1 MPDGNRAELSE
12 NCIKF
17 VQNYGWVIK
26 LTGIMDIDLLSRMVK
41 EVILDRD
48 RVVLPGLGTFV
59 AEMVPAS
66 FSDKGYTI
74 NPPYRRLYF
83 RHRMEEDSSLVE
95 IYSSSNN
102 ISPELARNILT
113 DFLKELRQV
122 LMEKKTVV
130 LPGLGRLRA
139 TKENNFFFV
148 PDEDLDIYPEG
159 FGLEPISLKTHS
171 ETKEELSAAMDNLK
185 SIIEPL
191 PAPEQD
197 DVEPE
202 QGAAEP
208 AIDDAAGLVPDGQT
222 AATLDSAAQPE
233 EEAPEHVEADMPE
246 LHDSAEPEMPESP
259 ASAEEDVPE
268 TVVPVMEESAPI
280 SEQERK
286 KKRLR
291 RSVMVA
297 VIIVMVLVSLVL
309 IYMILSLLFPGIF
322 DRLLYNDDQLQV
334 LEFFSAY

>member
-159 FGLEPISLKTHS
+159 FGLEPISLKTHN

-185 SIIEPL
+185 SMIEPL

-197 DVEPE
+197 DV
-202 QGAAEP
+202 
-208 AIDDAAGLVPDGQT
+208 
-222 AATLDSAAQPE
+222 
-233 EEAPEHVEADMPE
+233 
-246 LHDSAEPEMPESP
+246 EPEMPESP

-280 SEQERK
+280 SAQERK

>member
-159 FGLEPISLKTHS
+159 FGLEPISLKTHN

-185 SIIEPL
+185 SMIEPL

-208 AIDDAAGLVPDGQT
+208 EQGVAEPAIDDAAGLVPDGQT
-222 AATLDSAAQPE
+222 AVTPDSATQPE
-233 EEAPEHVEADMPE
+233 EEASEHVEADMP
-246 LHDSAEPEMPESP
+246 AP
-259 ASAEEDVPE
+259 AEEDVPE

-280 SEQERK
+280 SAQERK

>member
-159 FGLEPISLKTHS
+159 FGLEPISLKTHN

-185 SIIEPL
+185 SMIEPL

-197 DVEPE
+197 DVE
-202 QGAAEP
+202 
-208 AIDDAAGLVPDGQT
+208 
-222 AATLDSAAQPE
+222 PE

-280 SEQERK
+280 SAQERK

-297 VIIVMVLVSLVL
+297 VIIAMVLVSLVL

>member
-1 MPDGNRAELSE
+1 
-12 NCIKF
+12 
-17 VQNYGWVIK
+17 
-26 LTGIMDIDLLSRMVK
+26 MDIDLLSRMVK

-159 FGLEPISLKTHS
+159 FGLEPISLKTHN

-185 SIIEPL
+185 SMIEPL

-197 DVEPE
+197 DVE
-202 QGAAEP
+202 QGHGAAEP
-208 AIDDAAGLVPDGQT
+208 AIDDAAGLVSDGQA
-222 AATLDSAAQPE
+222 AATPDSAAEPE
-233 EEAPEHVEADMPE
+233 EEAPEHVEADMP
-246 LHDSAEPEMPESP
+246 AP
-259 ASAEEDVPE
+259 AEEDVPE

-280 SEQERK
+280 SAQEQK

-309 IYMILSLLFPGIF
+309 TYMILSLLFPGIF

>member
-159 FGLEPISLKTHS
+159 FGLEPISLKTHN

-185 SIIEPL
+185 SMIEPL

-202 QGAAEP
+202 Q
-208 AIDDAAGLVPDGQT
+208 
-222 AATLDSAAQPE
+222 
-233 EEAPEHVEADMPE
+233 EAPEHVEADMPE

-259 ASAEEDVPE
+259 APAEEDVPE

-280 SEQERK
+280 SAQERK

>member
-1 MPDGNRAELSE
+1 
-12 NCIKF
+12 
-17 VQNYGWVIK
+17 
-26 LTGIMDIDLLSRMVK
+26 MDIDLLSRMVK

-159 FGLEPISLKTHS
+159 FGLEPISLKTHN

-185 SIIEPL
+185 SMIEPL

-197 DVEPE
+197 DVE
-202 QGAAEP
+202 QGYDAAEP
-208 AIDDAAGLVPDGQT
+208 AIDDAAGLVSDGQA
-222 AATLDSAAQPE
+222 AATPDSAAEPE
-233 EEAPEHVEADMPE
+233 EEAPEHAEADMP
-246 LHDSAEPEMPESP
+246 AP
-259 ASAEEDVPE
+259 AEEDVPE

-280 SEQERK
+280 SAQEQK

>member
-159 FGLEPISLKTHS
+159 FGLEPISLKTHN

-185 SIIEPL
+185 SMIEPL

-222 AATLDSAAQPE
+222 AATPDSA
-233 EEAPEHVEADMPE
+233 
-246 LHDSAEPEMPESP
+246 AEPEMPESP

-280 SEQERK
+280 SAQERK

>member
-159 FGLEPISLKTHS
+159 FGLEPISLKTHN

-185 SIIEPL
+185 SMIEPL

-197 DVEPE
+197 DVE
-202 QGAAEP
+202 
-208 AIDDAAGLVPDGQT
+208 
-222 AATLDSAAQPE
+222 PE

-280 SEQERK
+280 SAQERK

>member
-1 MPDGNRAELSE
+1 
-12 NCIKF
+12 
-17 VQNYGWVIK
+17 
-26 LTGIMDIDLLSRMVK
+26 MDIDLLSRMVK

-159 FGLEPISLKTHS
+159 FGLEPISLKTHN

-185 SIIEPL
+185 SMIEPL
-191 PAPEQD
+191 AAPEQD
-197 DVEPE
+197 DVEQE
-202 QGAAEP
+202 HGAAEP
-208 AIDDAAGLVPDGQT
+208 AIDDAAGLVSDGQA
-222 AATLDSAAQPE
+222 AATPDSAAEPE
-233 EEAPEHVEADMPE
+233 EEAPEHVEADMP
-246 LHDSAEPEMPESP
+246 AP
-259 ASAEEDVPE
+259 AEEDVPE

-280 SEQERK
+280 SAQEQK

-309 IYMILSLLFPGIF
+309 TYMILSLLFPGIF

>member
-12 NCIKF
+12 NYIKF

-159 FGLEPISLKTHS
+159 FGLEPISLKTHN

-185 SIIEPL
+185 SMIEPL

-197 DVEPE
+197 DVE
-202 QGAAEP
+202 QGHGAAEP
-208 AIDDAAGLVPDGQT
+208 AIDDAAGLVSDGQD
-222 AATLDSAAQPE
+222 AATPDSAAEPE
-233 EEAPEHVEADMPE
+233 EEAPEHVEADMP
-246 LHDSAEPEMPESP
+246 AP
-259 ASAEEDVPE
+259 AEEDVPE
-268 TVVPVMEESAPI
+268 TVVPVMEESASI
-280 SEQERK
+280 SAQEQK

>member
-159 FGLEPISLKTHS
+159 FGLEPISLKTHN

-185 SIIEPL
+185 SMIEPL

-197 DVEPE
+197 DVE
-202 QGAAEP
+202 
-208 AIDDAAGLVPDGQT
+208 
-222 AATLDSAAQPE
+222 PE

-280 SEQERK
+280 SAQERE

>member
-74 NPPYRRLYF
+74 NP
-83 RHRMEEDSSLVE
+83 
-95 IYSSSNN
+95 
-102 ISPELARNILT
+102 SPELARNILT

-159 FGLEPISLKTHS
+159 FGLEPISLKTHN

-185 SIIEPL
+185 SMIEPL

-197 DVEPE
+197 DVE
-202 QGAAEP
+202 
-208 AIDDAAGLVPDGQT
+208 
-222 AATLDSAAQPE
+222 
-233 EEAPEHVEADMPE
+233 PE

-280 SEQERK
+280 SAQERK

>member
-1 MPDGNRAELSE
+1 
-12 NCIKF
+12 
-17 VQNYGWVIK
+17 
-26 LTGIMDIDLLSRMVK
+26 MDIDLLSRMVK

-122 LMEKKTVV
+122 LVEKKTVV

-159 FGLEPISLKTHS
+159 FGLEPISLKTHN

-185 SIIEPL
+185 SMIEPL

-197 DVEPE
+197 DVE
-202 QGAAEP
+202 QGHGAAEP
-208 AIDDAAGLVPDGQT
+208 AIDDAAGLVSDGQA
-222 AATLDSAAQPE
+222 AATPDSAAEPE
-233 EEAPEHVEADMPE
+233 EEAPEHVEADMP
-246 LHDSAEPEMPESP
+246 AP
-259 ASAEEDVPE
+259 AEEDVPE

-280 SEQERK
+280 SAQEQK

-309 IYMILSLLFPGIF
+309 TYMILSLLFPGIF

>member
-1 MPDGNRAELSE
+1 
-12 NCIKF
+12 
-17 VQNYGWVIK
+17 
-26 LTGIMDIDLLSRMVK
+26 MDIDLLSRMVK

-159 FGLEPISLKTHS
+159 FGLEPISLKTHN

-185 SIIEPL
+185 SMIEPL

-197 DVEPE
+197 DVE
-202 QGAAEP
+202 QGHGAAEP
-208 AIDDAAGLVPDGQT
+208 AIDDAAGLVSDGQD
-222 AATLDSAAQPE
+222 AATPDSAAEPE
-233 EEAPEHVEADMPE
+233 EEAPEHVEADMP
-246 LHDSAEPEMPESP
+246 AP
-259 ASAEEDVPE
+259 AEEDVPE
-268 TVVPVMEESAPI
+268 TVVPVMEESASI
-280 SEQERK
+280 SAQEQK

>member
-1 MPDGNRAELSE
+1 
-12 NCIKF
+12 
-17 VQNYGWVIK
+17 
-26 LTGIMDIDLLSRMVK
+26 MDIDLLSRMVK

-159 FGLEPISLKTHS
+159 FGLEPISLKTHN

-185 SIIEPL
+185 SMIEPL

-197 DVEPE
+197 DVE
-202 QGAAEP
+202 QGHGAAEP
-208 AIDDAAGLVPDGQT
+208 AIDDAAGLVSDGQA
-222 AATLDSAAQPE
+222 AATPDSAAEPE
-233 EEAPEHVEADMPE
+233 EEAPEHAKADMP
-246 LHDSAEPEMPESP
+246 AP
-259 ASAEEDVPE
+259 AEEDVPE
-268 TVVPVMEESAPI
+268 TVVPVMEESALI
-280 SEQERK
+280 SAQEQK

>member
-159 FGLEPISLKTHS
+159 FGLEPISLKTHN

-185 SIIEPL
+185 SMIEPL

-197 DVEPE
+197 DVE
-202 QGAAEP
+202 
-208 AIDDAAGLVPDGQT
+208 
-222 AATLDSAAQPE
+222 
-233 EEAPEHVEADMPE
+233 PE

-280 SEQERK
+280 SAQERK

-334 LEFFSAY
+334 LEFFSVY

>member
-159 FGLEPISLKTHS
+159 FGLEPISLKTHN

-185 SIIEPL
+185 SMIEPL

-202 QGAAEP
+202 Q
-208 AIDDAAGLVPDGQT
+208 
-222 AATLDSAAQPE
+222 
-233 EEAPEHVEADMPE
+233 
-246 LHDSAEPEMPESP
+246 HDSAEPEMPESP

-280 SEQERK
+280 SAQERK

>member
-159 FGLEPISLKTHS
+159 FGLEPISLKTHN

-185 SIIEPL
+185 SMIEPL

-197 DVEPE
+197 DVE
-202 QGAAEP
+202 
-208 AIDDAAGLVPDGQT
+208 
-222 AATLDSAAQPE
+222 
-233 EEAPEHVEADMPE
+233 PE

-259 ASAEEDVPE
+259 APAEEDVPE

-280 SEQERK
+280 SAQERK

>member
-159 FGLEPISLKTHS
+159 FGLEPISLKTHN

-185 SIIEPL
+185 SMIEPL

-202 QGAAEP
+202 QGVAEP

-222 AATLDSAAQPE
+222 AVTPDSATQPE
-233 EEAPEHVEADMPE
+233 EEAPVHVEADMP
-246 LHDSAEPEMPESP
+246 AP
-259 ASAEEDVPE
+259 AEEDVPE

-280 SEQERK
+280 SAQERK

>member
-1 MPDGNRAELSE
+1 
-12 NCIKF
+12 
-17 VQNYGWVIK
+17 
-26 LTGIMDIDLLSRMVK
+26 MDIDLLSRMVK

-159 FGLEPISLKTHS
+159 FGLEPISLKTHN

-185 SIIEPL
+185 SMIEPL

-197 DVEPE
+197 DVE
-202 QGAAEP
+202 QGHGAAEP
-208 AIDDAAGLVPDGQT
+208 AIDDAAGLVSDGQA
-222 AATLDSAAQPE
+222 AATPDSAAEPE
-233 EEAPEHVEADMPE
+233 EEAPEHVEADMP
-246 LHDSAEPEMPESP
+246 AP
-259 ASAEEDVPE
+259 AEEDVPE

-280 SEQERK
+280 SAQEQK

>member
-159 FGLEPISLKTHS
+159 FGLEPISLKTHN

-185 SIIEPL
+185 SMIEPL
-191 PAPEQD
+191 SAPEQD
-197 DVEPE
+197 DVE
-202 QGAAEP
+202 
-208 AIDDAAGLVPDGQT
+208 
-222 AATLDSAAQPE
+222 PE

-280 SEQERK
+280 SAQERK

-297 VIIVMVLVSLVL
+297 VIIAMVLVSLVL